1 MGERLLFTL
10 FFPGI
15 TNSLEGHMTSSRP
28 LLSYEDCFYVICRST
43 PPTRPPPSISFLFSL
58 PSGGENSNELDR
70 SEFVI
75 PSLFVLVWVANLDAL
90 YLH

>member
-1 MGERLLFTL
+1 MKIAFTL
-10 FFPGI
+10 YADQPHLRG
-15 TNSLEGHMTSSRP
+15 
-28 LLSYEDCFYVICRST
+28 
-43 PPTRPPPSISFLFSL
+43 PPSISFLFSL

>member
-1 MGERLLFTL
+1 MKIAFMLYADQPHLQA
-10 FFPGI
+10 P
-15 TNSLEGHMTSSRP
+15 HP
-28 LLSYEDCFYVICRST
+28 A
-43 PPTRPPPSISFLFSL
+43 ISFLFSL
-58 PSGGENSNELDR
+58 PSGTENSNELDR

>member
-1 MGERLLFTL
+1 MKIAFMLYADQLHLRA
-10 FFPGI
+10 
-15 TNSLEGHMTSSRP
+15 
-28 LLSYEDCFYVICRST
+28 
-43 PPTRPPPSISFLFSL
+43 PPPPPPSLSISFLFSL

-75 PSLFVLVWVANLDAL
+75 PSLFGLVWVANLDAL

>member
-1 MGERLLFTL
+1 MGKRLLLFIL
-10 FFPGI
+10 FFLGI
-15 TNSLEGHMTSSRP
+15 TNSLEGHMTSSPP
-28 LLSYEDCFYVICRST
+28 LLSYEDCIYVICRST
-43 PPTRPPPSISFLFSL
+43 PPTS
-58 PSGGENSNELDR
+58 DR

>member
-1 MGERLLFTL
+1 MGKRLLLFIL
-10 FFPGI
+10 FFLGI
-15 TNSLEGHMTSSRP
+15 TNSLEGHMTSSPP
-28 LLSYEDCFYVICRST
+28 LLSYEDCIYVICRST
-43 PPTRPPPSISFLFSL
+43 PPPSISFLFSL
-58 PSGGENSNELDR
+58 PSGRENSNELDR